1 MRYVEIQGSDP
12 NITIRIGLEDGG
24 TIQLTLNF
32 RSNQRCWFYSISGS
46 NGFTL
51 NNRRL
56 VNSPNMLRQFRNVV
70 KFGLACNV
78 SDGGEPWFLND
89 FQNGRVKIY
98 ELSSADVSKVEE
110 QLRT

>member
-1 MRYVEIQGSDP
+1 MRLIEIASASP
-12 NITIRIGLEDGG
+12 NILIRIGLEDGG

-46 NGFTL
+46 NGLSL

-56 VNSPNMLRQFRNVV
+56 VNSPNMLRQFRNNIN
-70 KFGLACNV
+70 FGLSCIV

-89 FQNGRVKIY
+89 FETGRVKIY
-98 ELSSADVSKVEE
+98 ELSIADMALVEAH
-110 QLRT
+110 LKL

>member
-1 MRYVEIQGSDP
+1 MRYIEIQSNDP

-32 RSNQRCWFYSISGS
+32 RSNQRCWFYSIAGS
-46 NGFTL
+46 SGFTV

-56 VNSPNMLRQFRNVV
+56 VNSPNMLRQFRKNIN
-70 KFGLACNV
+70 FGLSCFV

-89 FQNGRVKIY
+89 FQTGRVKIC
-98 ELSSADVSKVEE
+98 ELSSSDVSKVEE
-110 QLRT
+110 QLRL